1 MPLPQPMMLLFA
13 VGPSACEVTTADSN
27 HIVTTK
33 AAAPLVREHLDAGG
47 EVLWRETPPE
57 GDVAFWQSKMR
68 RGLEP

>member
-1 MPLPQPMMLLFA
+1 MMMLFT

-27 HIVTTK
+27 QVVTTK
-33 AAAPLVREHLDAGG
+33 QASELVRDHLRSGG

-57 GDVAFWQSKMR
+57 GDVAFWQSKMC